1 MVPLL
6 TNHSENVL
14 IAHSLSQASSS
25 YGVADNPAECNDS
38 ALVSTSAPLQLGF
51 VEAAGGRQVVAHNAA
66 EYLALRREYKG
77 LETPLTGEAR

>member
-1 MVPLL
+1 M
-6 TNHSENVL
+6 
-14 IAHSLSQASSS
+14 
-25 YGVADNPAECNDS
+25 
-38 ALVSTSAPLQLGF
+38 GF